1 MNMRLQRI
9 KEGSRAAVN
18 TFIRQNWF
26 DIKMEILSL
35 NSLNE
40 VKGIGSALLNAVQ
53 KEARN
58 KGCKKIMLIATND
71 NTNEGISP
79 LGLV

>member
-40 VKGIGSALLNAVQ
+40 VKGDRLSIVEHGTKGS
-53 KEARN
+53 
-58 KGCKKIMLIATND
+58 T
-71 NTNEGISP
+71 
-79 LGLV
+79 